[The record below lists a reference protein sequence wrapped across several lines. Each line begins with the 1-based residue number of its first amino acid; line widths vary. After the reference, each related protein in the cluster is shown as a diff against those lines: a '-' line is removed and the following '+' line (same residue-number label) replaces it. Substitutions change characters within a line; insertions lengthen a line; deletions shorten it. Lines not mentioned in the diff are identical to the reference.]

1 MLRKAVLFLA
11 LAGLCAAQT
20 ARQSVKAKKVCD
32 KNAKDCL
39 SGPNSFKCAMAFKN
53 LTKLDGEIKI
63 LDIIPDLINQPG
75 VELTDDITE
84 ELEEREINFEAFD
97 IEDVCDN
104 KITARKRSNAR
115 CYAFLNDYAEED
127 LDSCDT
133 GLITSDGDHVDE
145 GTVGD
150 ALCERAFNLTNVD
163 EATREKAKK
172 NAWII
177 ALVEIGAF
185 HSYCGTDWQEV
196 AVGKGKDRKP
206 LNLKRKMCCF
216 KRPDPTCA
224 NGVISRGR
232 NKGKPCPTESNKP
245 KYRPCSGS
253 KKFNQVCDK
262 EKK

>member
-1 MLRKAVLFLA
+1 
-11 LAGLCAAQT
+11 
-20 ARQSVKAKKVCD
+20 
-32 KNAKDCL
+32 
-39 SGPNSFKCAMAFKN
+39 MAFKN
-53 LTKLDGEIKI
+53 LTKIDGEIKI
-63 LDIIPDLINQPG
+63 LDIIPDLINQEG

-115 CYAFLNDYAEED
+115 CYAFVSSFMISMQLTLASSVDDLLQLNDYAEED

-133 GLITSDGDHVDE
+133 GLITSDGEHVDE

-163 EATREKAKK
+163 EATREKARK

-216 KRPDPTCA
+216 KRPDPKCKD
-224 NGVISRGR
+224 GLISEGR
-232 NKGKPCPTESNKP
+232 YKGKPCPTESNKP

-253 KKFNQVCDK
+253 KNFNKVCDN
-262 EKK
+262 KKKK